1 VVVLVDDII
10 MAFNDPFNYSPT
22 DDEPQSWRS
31 ALLYI
36 IGVLLMVIVGFIGN
50 GVL

>member
-1 VVVLVDDII
+1 